1 MVNKERTYEDSRI
14 PRKKTQKNPEGPNEA
29 YGHTLFNGSFCLQD
43 LKRTTELS
51 LIIGFGQNL
60 KRGHMFLPKQW
71 IHLIKLHAMCGMKL
85 ISLVTSDDYFPF
97 LLRYCGGF
105 ILRSSANE
113 SSSEAIRIATY
124 THKLTSTIRDHKK
137 KKSQSQLDFSPM

>member
-1 MVNKERTYEDSRI
+1 MELKTYEDSTILR
-14 PRKKTQKNPEGPNEA
+14 KTQKDQKGFNE
-29 YGHTLFNGSFCLQD
+29 D
-43 LKRTTELS
+43 LKRTSEWLY
-51 LIIGFGQNL
+51 LAFGHNL

-71 IHLIKLHAMCGMKL
+71 IHLIKLHAICGMKL

-137 KKSQSQLDFSPM
+137 KKSQCQLDFSPM